1 MSVLLAHFEEQTDV
15 QGARQ
20 REAPRHRSALQL
32 RERVWVDESAETSRK
47 KAQSLFG
54 VTPREIRS
62 SRDCC
67 RNHVARTDTVF
78 S

>member
-32 RERVWVDESAETSRK
+32 RERVWIDESDESSCK
-47 KAQSLFG
+47 EVQSLFR
-54 VTPREIRS
+54 VTPRETRS